1 MAIKKSKLT
10 ESDLNRIVNKVI
22 EEQTMAQDAL
32 NYVGG
37 ALKSGANA
45 VGGAI
50 KSGANAINN
59 AARGVSGNDR
69 ISNLAAMMKS
79 IQTKQ
84 VPQQVIVN
92 PSSKLNGMPWKDYIT
107 KFKITP
113 QEILAAQK
121 LNRTGGASTT
131 PIPKNIPG
139 RASTGTTPV
148 NPQKAQMTPE
158 QLKAIQG
165 QAKRV

>member
-107 KFKITP
+107 KFKSYCI
-113 QEILAAQK
+113 
-121 LNRTGGASTT
+121 
-131 PIPKNIPG
+131 
-139 RASTGTTPV
+139 
-148 NPQKAQMTPE
+148 
-158 QLKAIQG
+158 
-165 QAKRV
+165 